1 MVPRALQ
8 IAIDEDVEFR
18 RGLPREY
25 SSYMGIAHSDMVSSV
40 FFLFS
45 NTIATHKTGNPR
57 GLSNYC
63 YKNNYNTG
71 DSR

>member
-25 SSYMGIAHSDMVSSV
+25 SSYMGIANSDMVSSAV
-40 FFLFS
+40 SLQ
-45 NTIATHKTGNPR
+45 N
-57 GLSNYC
+57 
-63 YKNNYNTG
+63 
-71 DSR
+71 